1 MLQSSSASFVQIC
14 ILTGIHDLREYRDY
28 WSSDA
33 ALKVP
38 YVTSKMSRHRYEKL
52 CEYFHWM
59 DPNNADPGD
68 KPNKVRPLL
77 DVVGEHFS
85 ECYKPGCALS
95 IDEAMIKF
103 YGRLSWKQYMA
114 KKPTKW
120 GMKLWSLCDSVT
132 GYCLKFDVYRGATDR
147 KDNPS
152 LSYRTVMS
160 HVLLPSRV
168 CRQLFFFY
176 RT

>member
-1 MLQSSSASFVQIC
+1 MLQSSSASFEQIR
-14 ILTGIHDLREYRDY
+14 ILTGIHDLHEYRDY

-85 ECYKPGCALS
+85 ECYKP
-95 IDEAMIKF
+95 
-103 YGRLSWKQYMA
+103 
-114 KKPTKW
+114 
-120 GMKLWSLCDSVT
+120 
-132 GYCLKFDVYRGATDR
+132 
-147 KDNPS
+147 
-152 LSYRTVMS
+152 
-160 HVLLPSRV
+160 
-168 CRQLFFFY
+168 
-176 RT
+176 